1 MMKKIILAI
10 SLTMMVAFAVGGAV
24 ISSRVSTAADTLLNA
39 NVEAVASSEGVWGHC
54 AESENSC
61 YAECGNCGAK
71 YIAQGEHLGGSFAM
85 SGKCGVCGKDM
96 KK

>member
-1 MMKKIILAI
+1 MMKKIILAM
-10 SLTMMVAFAVGGAV
+10 STTLVVALAVGGAV
-24 ISSRVSTAADTLLNA
+24 ISSKVSTADTLLNA
-39 NVEAVASSEGVWGHC
+39 NAEAVASSEGVWGHC
-54 AESENSC
+54 AESRNSC

-85 SGKCGVCGKDM
+85 SGNCGVCGKDM